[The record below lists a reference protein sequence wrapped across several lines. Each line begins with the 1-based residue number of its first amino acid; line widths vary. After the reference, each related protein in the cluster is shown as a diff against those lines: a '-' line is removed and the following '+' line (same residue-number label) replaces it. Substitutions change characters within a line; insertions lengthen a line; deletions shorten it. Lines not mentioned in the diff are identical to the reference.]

1 VAEAA
6 AVGEASAL
14 LPAGVGLGWRPALAG
29 VAARRECAFLEVV
42 AESLPGPAEPLPAP
56 LADAREGGA
65 PVVVHGV
72 SLGLG
77 SAEGLDRERLERL
90 AQAAARLGS
99 PVVSEHIAFVAAGGL
114 AAGHLLPMPHTF
126 EALAVLTESVRRA
139 QDALAMPLALEHV
152 AALFEW
158 PDAEMD
164 APDFLCRLLDAT
176 GCRLVLDVANLHAD
190 AVNFG
195 RDPLQMLDRL
205 PLERVA
211 YVHVAGGVERDGV
224 WHDSHA
230 AAVPDA
236 VFALANEVAARRPG
250 LPFLLERDDNW
261 PPAREIEAE
270 LDRLAAAVR
279 EPVHA

>member
-1 VAEAA
+1 M
-6 AVGEASAL
+6 
-14 LPAGVGLGWRPALAG
+14 LPSGVGLGWRPALAG
-29 VAARRECAFLEVV
+29 LAARREPAFLEVV
-42 AESLPGPAEPLPAP
+42 AESLPATPDPLPP
-56 LADAREGGA
+56 GLAQAA
-65 PVVVHGV
+65 VPVVVHGV

-77 SAEGLDRERLERL
+77 CAEGLDVPRLDRL
-90 AQAAARLGS
+90 AAAAVRLDS
-99 PVVSEHIAFVAAGGL
+99 PVVSEHIAFVGAGGL
-114 AAGHLLPMPHTF
+114 SAGHLLPLPHTF
-126 EALAVLTESVRRA
+126 EALAVLTTHVRQA
-139 QDALAMPLALEHV
+139 QQTLPVPLALEHV

-195 RDPLQMLDRL
+195 RDPLEMLDQL

-211 YVHVAGGVERDGV
+211 YVHVAGGRMRDGV

-230 AAVPDA
+230 APVPDA
-236 VFALANEVAARRPG
+236 VFTLASELAARRTG

-261 PPAREIEAE
+261 PPAGEIEAE
-270 LDRLAAAVR
+270 LDRLSDAIR
-279 EPVHA
+279 EPVRA

>member
-1 VAEAA
+1 
-6 AVGEASAL
+6 VGEF

-29 VAARRECAFLEVV
+29 PAAERQLAFLEVV
-42 AESLPGPAEPLPAP
+42 AESLPASEQPLPRS
-56 LADAREGGA
+56 LVEARAAGV

-77 SAEGLDRERLERL
+77 SAERLDRACLERL
-90 AQAAARLGS
+90 AAAGIRLGS
-99 PVVSEHIAFVAAGGL
+99 PAISEHIAFVAAGGL
-114 AAGHLLPMPHTF
+114 SAGHLLPMPHTF
-126 EALAVLTESVRRA
+126 EALARLTNHVRQA
-139 QDALAMPLALEHV
+139 QDALPAPLALEHV

-195 RDPLQMLDRL
+195 RDPLDMLDRL

-211 YVHVAGGVERDGV
+211 YVHVAGGIERDGV

-230 AAVPDA
+230 APVPEAVY
-236 VFALANEVAARRPG
+236 ALAIELSARRPG
-250 LPFLLERDDNW
+250 LPFLLERDDNF
-261 PPAREIEAE
+261 PAAAEIEAE
-270 LDRLAAAVR
+270 LDRLEAALV
-279 EPVHA
+279 PVHA

>member
-1 VAEAA
+1 VVEA
-6 AVGEASAL
+6 AVGKAVL
-14 LPAGVGLGWRPALAG
+14 LPSGVGLGWRPALAS
-29 VAARRECAFLEVV
+29 VAARRDCAFLEVV
-42 AESLPGPAEPLPAP
+42 AESLPGKDEPLPGP
-56 LADAREGGA
+56 LLDARATGV

-77 SAEGLDRERLERL
+77 TAEGVDRERLDRL
-90 AQAAARLGS
+90 AEAGIRLGS
-99 PVVSEHIAFVAAGGL
+99 PLVSEHIAFVGAGGL
-114 AAGHLLPMPHTF
+114 SAGHLLPLPHTF
-126 EALAVLTESVRRA
+126 EALAMLTSHVRQA
-139 QDALAMPLALEHV
+139 QEALPVPLALEHV

-195 RDPLQMLDRL
+195 RDPLDMLDRL

-211 YVHVAGGVERDGV
+211 YVHVAGGIERDGV

-230 AAVPDA
+230 APVPEAVY
-236 VFALANEVAARRPG
+236 ALAIELSARRPG
-250 LPFLLERDDNW
+250 LPFLLERDDNF
-261 PPAREIEAE
+261 PAAAEIEAE
-270 LDRLAAAVR
+270 LDRLETALV
-279 EPVHA
+279 PVHA